1 MSFASISA
9 IMAVV
14 AKGIGYAKT
23 AISVGRDAAG
33 VLDAVNDLAVAAQAN
48 PVTVEQ
54 LEATEKSL
62 DAEMAEF
69 NAPI

>member
-1 MSFASISA
+1 MNFASIGA

-14 AKGIGYAKT
+14 MKGIGYAKT
-23 AISVGRDAAG
+23 ALSVGKDAVG
-33 VLDAVNDLAVAAQAN
+33 VLDAVNDLAVAAQAGH
-48 PVTVEQ
+48 VTVEQ
-54 LEATEKSL
+54 LETTEKSL